1 MNRVKEQKLW
11 ISGYYFQ
18 KISEVTQMDKL
29 IIASTRS
36 NAGKTSVIIGMTKS
50 LGKEFGYLKPFGD
63 RLFYRKKRLWDY
75 DAALMA
81 NIFNLEENPEDMSMG
96 FEHSKVRY
104 MYDQESTKQKLLE
117 MISDM
122 GEQKEQ
128 IFIEGGH
135 NLSYGTSVNL
145 DSISLTKHVDGKLV
159 IVLSGDEGM
168 VMDDIS
174 FITRYVDHT
183 NTDFRGVII
192 NKVSDID
199 DFKSTYLDDIH
210 KMGVN
215 VIGII
220 PHIPQLTYISVHT
233 LLERLFVKVIAGE
246 GGLNNVTKNIFIG
259 VTSADAVHFDP
270 LFKREGKL
278 VITSGDRSDMIVT
291 ALEHDTSCII
301 LTNNIVPAAN
311 ILARA
316 SEANIPLLLV
326 PEDTYQV
333 VRQIDGMDNIISK
346 NETDKINKLQKLA
359 EDHIDM
365 GKI

>member
-1 MNRVKEQKLW
+1 
-11 ISGYYFQ
+11 
-18 KISEVTQMDKL
+18 MDKL
-29 IIASTRS
+29 IIASTRR

-50 LGKEFGYLKPFGD
+50 LGIAFGYLKPFGD

-75 DAALMA
+75 DAALMT
-81 NIFNLEENPEDMSMG
+81 NIFNLEANPEDMSMG

-104 MYDQESTKQKLLE
+104 VYDEESTKQKLQE

-122 GEQKEQ
+122 ENKKDR
-128 IFIEGGH
+128 IFIEGGQ
-135 NLSYGTSVNL
+135 NLSYGASINL
-145 DSISLTKHVDGKLV
+145 DSISLAKHVDGKLL
-159 IVLSGDEGM
+159 IVLSGDDGT
-168 VMDDIS
+168 VMDDLS
-174 FITRYVDHT
+174 FITRCVDLT

-192 NKVSDID
+192 NKVLDID

-210 KMGVN
+210 KMGIN

-220 PHIPQLTYISVHT
+220 PHTPQLTYISVHA
-233 LLERLFVKVIAGE
+233 LLERFFVKVIAGE
-246 GGLNNVTKNIFIG
+246 GGLNNIAKNIFVG
-259 VTSADAVHFDP
+259 VASVDAVHFDP
-270 LFKREGKL
+270 LFRRGGKL

-301 LTNNIVPAAN
+301 VTSNIVPAAN

-333 VRQIDGMDNIISK
+333 VRQIDGMDNIVSK
-346 NETDKINKLQKLA
+346 NDTDKINFLQKLA
-359 EDHIDM
+359 EDCIDM
-365 GKI
+365 EKI

>member
-1 MNRVKEQKLW
+1 
-11 ISGYYFQ
+11 
-18 KISEVTQMDKL
+18 MDKL
-29 IIASTRS
+29 IIASTRR

-75 DAALMA
+75 DASLMA
-81 NIFNLEENPEDMSMG
+81 NIFNLEEHPEDMSMG

-104 MYDQESTKQKLLE
+104 MYDEESTKQKLQE
-117 MISDM
+117 MITDM
-122 GEQKEQ
+122 EKQKDR
-128 IFIEGGH
+128 IFIEGGQ
-135 NLSYGTSVNL
+135 NLLYGSSVNL
-145 DSISLTKHVDGKLV
+145 DAISLAKHVDGKLL
-159 IVLSGDEGM
+159 IVLSGDEGI
-168 VMDDIS
+168 VMDDLS
-174 FITRYVDHT
+174 FITRYVDLT
-183 NTDFRGVII
+183 DTDFRGVFI

-199 DFKSTYLDDIH
+199 DFKSTYLEDIN
-210 KMGVN
+210 KMGVT
-215 VIGII
+215 VIGIL
-220 PHIPQLTYISVHT
+220 PHIAQLTYISVHT

-246 GGLNNVTKNIFIG
+246 GGLNNIAKNIFIG
-259 VTSADAVHFDP
+259 VTSVDAVHFDP
-270 LFKREGKL
+270 LFQREGKL

-333 VRQIDGMDNIISK
+333 VRQIDGMDNIVSK
-346 NETDKINKLQKLA
+346 NDTDKIDILQKFA
-359 EDHIDM
+359 EDYIDM
-365 GKI
+365 EKI